1 MHDGEVE
8 VCNLDVDDTTSY
20 GPETVTLIPTTT
32 SAYYYY
38 IYKYAGSGTVGASG
52 AQIKLYKGDTLIN
65 TFNVPTNLGDSDYW
79 NVFAIKNGELI
90 IKNTITSEADVN
102 YAD

>member
-1 MHDGEVE
+1 MGG
-8 VCNLDVDDTTSY
+8 NS
-20 GPETVTLIPTTT
+20 
-32 SAYYYY
+32 
-38 IYKYAGSGTVGASG
+38 
-52 AQIKLYKGDTLIN
+52 
-65 TFNVPTNLGDSDYW
+65 VPTNLGDSDYW